1 MLVPRTLHT
10 RVVAFFAVGSLAL
23 LFAACGGSDGNGG
36 EPTAT
41 ANAAPT
47 MDDTG
52 DGTGDDTGRQAN
64 ELGEAPIFYA
74 PLDGFESLRAGEP
87 YKVLFRITNG
97 YAEET
102 LRIAATHDATGET
115 VEFEALRA
123 EPVGEEERS
132 GTFYPVNLDLP
143 EAGTWQVTILAGE
156 ADASF
161 SVEVAPAT
169 STAPSRY

>member
-1 MLVPRTLHT
+1 MALPLPGTFLTRTIWL
-10 RVVAFFAVGSLAL
+10 FAVGSLAL
-23 LFAACGGSDGNGG
+23 LLTACGDGGGNGG

-41 ANAAPT
+41 AVAAPNI
-47 MDDTG
+47 DDTI
-52 DGTGDDTGRQAN
+52 RQAG

-97 YAEET
+97 YDEDT
-102 LRIAATHDATGET
+102 LRIVATHDATGET

-123 EPVGEEERS
+123 EPLGEDERP

-143 EAGTWQVTILAGE
+143 EAGTWQLTILAGE

>member
-1 MLVPRTLHT
+1 MALSGTL
-10 RVVAFFAVGSLAL
+10 RIRSVALFAVGSLAL
-23 LFAACGGSDGNGG
+23 LLAACGGGGGNGG

-41 ANAAPT
+41 AEAAPT
-47 MDDTG
+47 IDDTV
-52 DGTGDDTGRQAN
+52 RQAN

-74 PLDGFESLRAGEP
+74 ALDGFESLRAGEP

-97 YAEET
+97 YDEDT
-102 LRIAATHDATGET
+102 LRIVATHDATGET

-123 EPVGEEERS
+123 EPLGEEERP

-143 EAGTWQVTILAGE
+143 EAGIWQVTIVAGE

-161 SVEVAPAT
+161 SVDVGPA
-169 STAPSRY
+169 S

>member
-1 MLVPRTLHT
+1 MPRTLHT
-10 RVVAFFAVGSLAL
+10 RAVALFAVGSLAL
-23 LFAACGGSDGNGG
+23 LFAACGDGGGNGG
-36 EPTAT
+36 DPTAT

-47 MDDTG
+47 IDDTG
-52 DGTGDDTGRQAN
+52 DDGGDDTARQAN

-97 YAEET
+97 YDEDT

-115 VEFEALRA
+115 VEFEALLA
-123 EPVGEEERS
+123 EPLGEDERP

-143 EAGTWQVTILAGE
+143 EAGTWQVTIVAGE

-169 STAPSRY
+169 STAPNRY